1 MSTGDV
7 DQLDELRDRH
17 RDAGCA
23 GERLVRLG
31 VGDGH
36 DDLAEAIADVLDGAR
51 QHGEHDIVANDGAVR
66 LVEEEGHDVATQMSL
81 DGVEEPALCHD
92 EDKCLLLLL
101 IDEHRHEEWL
111 L

>member
-1 MSTGDV
+1 MTVPCVSSK
-7 DQLDELRDRH
+7 E
-17 RDAGCA
+17 
-23 GERLVRLG
+23 ER
-31 VGDGH
+31 
-36 DDLAEAIADVLDGAR
+36 
-51 QHGEHDIVANDGAVR
+51 
-66 LVEEEGHDVATQMSL
+66 HDVATQMSL